1 MKLLVELRP
10 ALDGHAGIPQATRLL
25 FRGLSAVDGWQVE
38 GFLQSAGRLL
48 SRALP
53 ADDAVR
59 ASWAEDRQVN
69 ALAKLIVS
77 LQPGEDEHV
86 AQRWLHGARLL
97 VATAA
102 TLGSSMLGRRQ
113 ALGVFDASRH
123 PDFVWRALFASSL
136 PSEDRLL
143 VTRGRFRTS
152 RLPWS
157 AAHAAA
163 LLTSRLGR
171 AVYPLLDTRGYDIFI
186 AETPFPGR
194 VSPGTRLIVR
204 YHDAVPLLMPHT
216 IADRA
221 RHQQSHYHA
230 LQRNVADGAWFA
242 CVSEASR
249 RDLLLVFPQAA
260 ERAVVIPNVVS
271 GQFHGN
277 DRAAA
282 SVQDI
287 LLTRSYRA
295 SELAVAAPRLDT
307 SLPDA
312 AVVLR
317 GATPEY
323 LLMVSTLEPRKNHLT
338 LLSAWEQLR
347 AHGYPNLRLV
357 IVGALGWESR
367 RILQRLVPWMRR
379 GDIYL
384 LGDVPAAELR
394 LLYRQ
399 AQVTVCPSLGEGFGY
414 SGVEAMRCGSAVVA
428 SDIPVHHEIY
438 GDAAEY
444 FDPYSA
450 ADVADTLRPLLG
462 ADGQARRTALARLG
476 NVQSAL
482 YLPENVQPQWQALLE
497 RLASPSAA

>member
-25 FRGLSAVDGWQVE
+25 FLGLSTVDGLQVD
-38 GFLQSAGRLL
+38 GFLQSSNRLL
-48 SRALP
+48 SKGMP

-59 ASWAEDRQVN
+59 ASWAEHRKVN
-69 ALAKLIVS
+69 ALARLIVS
-77 LQPGEDEHV
+77 LQPGEDEHL

-97 VATAA
+97 AATAA

-113 ALGVFDASRH
+113 KLGVFDASLHR
-123 PDFVWRALFASSL
+123 DFVWRALFASTL
-136 PSEDRLL
+136 ASESRML
-143 VTRGRFRTS
+143 VTGGCLRIG

-163 LLTSRLGR
+163 SLTSRFGR
-171 AVYPLLDTRGYDIFI
+171 AVYPLLDTRGYDVFI

-194 VSPGTRLIVR
+194 VSPDTRLVVR

-221 RHQQSHYHA
+221 RHQQAHYHA

-249 RDLLLVFPQAA
+249 RDLVSVFPRAA

-271 GQFHGN
+271 DQFHGRE
-277 DRAAA
+277 RAAA
-282 SVQDI
+282 GVPDI

-295 SELAVAAPRLDT
+295 SELALAEQHLDT

-312 AVVLR
+312 AVVLG
-317 GATPEY
+317 GAAPEY
-323 LLMVSTLEPRKNHLT
+323 LLMVSTLEPRKNHL
-338 LLSAWEQLR
+338 LLLAAWEQLR
-347 AHGYPNLRLV
+347 AHGHPKLRLV
-357 IVGALGWESR
+357 MVGMLGWDSR
-367 RILQRLVPWMRR
+367 RILKRLVPWMRR
-379 GDIYL
+379 GDIHL

-399 AQVTVCPSLGEGFGY
+399 ARATVCPSLAEGFGY
-414 SGVEAMRCGSAVVA
+414 SGVEAMRCGSVVVA
-428 SDIPVHHEIY
+428 SNIPAHLEVY

-450 ADVADTLRPLLG
+450 ADLADTLRRVLH
-462 ADGQARRTALARLG
+462 ADAQPRRTELSRLG
-476 NVQSAL
+476 DEQSAR
-482 YLPENVQPQWQALLE
+482 YLPENVQPQWQTMLR
-497 RLASPSAA
+497 RLDDRGA